1 MVKNIL
7 RIFFFIIILSVLIIS
22 YLSIFGVKTDK
33 FNDLIKSQVAKQ
45 DKRFNVEFENV
56 YIKLN
61 IKEKSFMLNSKDIN
75 ISILNEFQKIS
86 NIDLLIDL
94 RSIFRKENKIKKI
107 IIKSKKNNI
116 LDLLKFVRKYKLNI
130 PVLYLENSISK
141 GRIIYNSTINIDNSG
156 QYSIDFSGKIIDAK
170 LNILGKERINFVN
183 FDFNYKN
190 KNLEVN
196 NLKFKYKNI
205 NFDSARISINII
217 NSLIKIKGDL
227 KNNINSNLVKYLLNY
242 DFKEFL
248 DKNIFLKS
256 LSDFEITFNKKFKL
270 INYSL
275 KTEII
280 FDKLDISLKKI
291 NLKNYLTEFKQKIIL
306 NEGKINFQTN
316 KKNISIN
323 VNSKYKLNENA
334 NPKNF
339 LVNYTKEKSTE
350 KYDFNIDLTEYDIN
364 LNDLNFLKKKN
375 DQLLFNLIVKKNKK
389 NISVN
394 ELKLFNNKNRFII
407 KNMKLENNFKIKD
420 FSSVEAKYYNKENF
434 LNHISITKKKNLI
447 KLYSNQFDL
456 SSDIEKALKSKNNNN
471 FFEIF
476 KNLNSIIDIEA
487 KLARIDNEHSL
498 KNVKGKVLVK
508 NNKINKSDISAK
520 FDEKNNFLYN
530 IDKNN
535 GKRVSII
542 YSDVAKPFVKKFS
555 FIKGFEDGK
564 LDYTST
570 EINKDLTKSELRLYD
585 FKLKNMPTL
594 TKLLSLASLQ
604 GIADLATGEGI
615 RFNEFEMF
623 FENSKNL
630 LTINEIYA
638 LGPAISVL
646 MEGYIEKN
654 KLVSLRG
661 TLVPATTINKTIAKI
676 PLLGSILVGEKSGEG
691 VFGVSFKIKGPP
703 NNLDTRV
710 NPIKTLAPRFISRTL
725 DKLKKTN

>member
-107 IIKSKKNNI
+107 IINSKENNI

-291 NLKNYLTEFKQKIIL
+291 NLKNYLREFKQKIIL

-339 LVNYTKEKSTE
+339 LLNYTKEKSTE

>member
-107 IIKSKKNNI
+107 IINSKENNI

-141 GRIIYNSTINIDNSG
+141 GRIIYNSTINFDDSG

-256 LSDFEITFNKKFKL
+256 QSDFEITFNKKFKL

-291 NLKNYLTEFKQKIIL
+291 NLKNYLREFKQKIIL

-476 KNLNSIIDIEA
+476 KNLTSIIDIEA

>member
-107 IIKSKKNNI
+107 IINSKENNI

-256 LSDFEITFNKKFKL
+256 QSDFEITFSKKFKL

-291 NLKNYLTEFKQKIIL
+291 NLKNYLREFKQKIIL

>member
-7 RIFFFIIILSVLIIS
+7 RIFFFIIILSVLVIS

-107 IIKSKKNNI
+107 IINSKENNI
-116 LDLLKFVRKYKLNI
+116 QDLLKFVRKYKLNI

-291 NLKNYLTEFKQKIIL
+291 NLKNYLREFKQKIIL

-334 NPKNF
+334 NPKN
-339 LVNYTKEKSTE
+339 LLLNYTKEKSTE
-350 KYDFNIDLTEYDIN
+350 KYVFNIDLTEYDIN

-476 KNLNSIIDIEA
+476 KNLTSIIDIEV

>member
-107 IIKSKKNNI
+107 IINSKENNI

-141 GRIIYNSTINIDNSG
+141 GRIIYNSTINFDDSG
-156 QYSIDFSGKIIDAK
+156 QYSIDFSGKIIDTK

-256 LSDFEITFNKKFKL
+256 QSDFEITFNKKFKL

-291 NLKNYLTEFKQKIIL
+291 NLKNYLREFKQKIIL

-339 LVNYTKEKSTE
+339 LLNYTKEKSTE

-476 KNLNSIIDIEA
+476 KNLNSIIDIDV

>member
-7 RIFFFIIILSVLIIS
+7 RIFFFIIIITVLIIS

-107 IIKSKKNNI
+107 IINSKENNI
-116 LDLLKFVRKYKLNI
+116 QDLLKFVRKYKLNI

-141 GRIIYNSTINIDNSG
+141 GRIIYNSTINFDDSG
-156 QYSIDFSGKIIDAK
+156 QYSIDFSGKIIDTK

-256 LSDFEITFNKKFKL
+256 QSDFEITFSKKFKL

-434 LNHISITKKKNLI
+434 LNHISITKKKES
-447 KLYSNQFDL
+447 Y
-456 SSDIEKALKSKNNNN
+456 
-471 FFEIF
+471 
-476 KNLNSIIDIEA
+476 
-487 KLARIDNEHSL
+487 
-498 KNVKGKVLVK
+498 
-508 NNKINKSDISAK
+508 
-520 FDEKNNFLYN
+520 
-530 IDKNN
+530 
-535 GKRVSII
+535 
-542 YSDVAKPFVKKFS
+542 
-555 FIKGFEDGK
+555 
-564 LDYTST
+564 
-570 EINKDLTKSELRLYD
+570 
-585 FKLKNMPTL
+585 
-594 TKLLSLASLQ
+594 
-604 GIADLATGEGI
+604 
-615 RFNEFEMF
+615 
-623 FENSKNL
+623 
-630 LTINEIYA
+630 
-638 LGPAISVL
+638 
-646 MEGYIEKN
+646 
-654 KLVSLRG
+654 
-661 TLVPATTINKTIAKI
+661 
-676 PLLGSILVGEKSGEG
+676 
-691 VFGVSFKIKGPP
+691 
-703 NNLDTRV
+703 
-710 NPIKTLAPRFISRTL
+710 
-725 DKLKKTN
+725 

>member
-7 RIFFFIIILSVLIIS
+7 RIFFFIIIISVLIIS

-107 IIKSKKNNI
+107 IINSKENNI
-116 LDLLKFVRKYKLNI
+116 QDLLKFVRKYKLNI

-141 GRIIYNSTINIDNSG
+141 GRIIYNSTINFDDSG
-156 QYSIDFSGKIIDAK
+156 QYSIDFSGKIIDTK

-256 LSDFEITFNKKFKL
+256 QSDFEITFSKKFKL

-291 NLKNYLTEFKQKIIL
+291 NLKNYLREFKQKIIL

-530 IDKNN
+530 INKNN

>member
-107 IIKSKKNNI
+107 IINSKENNI
-116 LDLLKFVRKYKLNI
+116 QDLLKFVRKYKLNI

-141 GRIIYNSTINIDNSG
+141 GRIIYNSTINFDDSG
-156 QYSIDFSGKIIDAK
+156 QYSIDFSGKIIDTK

-256 LSDFEITFNKKFKL
+256 QSDFEITFSKKFKL

-291 NLKNYLTEFKQKIIL
+291 NLKNYLREFKQKIIL

-476 KNLNSIIDIEA
+476 KNLTSIIDIEA

>member
-7 RIFFFIIILSVLIIS
+7 RIFFFIIIISVLIIS

-107 IIKSKKNNI
+107 IINSKENNI

-291 NLKNYLTEFKQKIIL
+291 NLKNYLREFKQKIIL

-339 LVNYTKEKSTE
+339 LLNYTKEKSTE

-476 KNLNSIIDIEA
+476 KNLTSIIDIDV

>member
-107 IIKSKKNNI
+107 IINSKENNI

-291 NLKNYLTEFKQKIIL
+291 NLKNYLREFKQKIIL

>member
-107 IIKSKKNNI
+107 IINSKENNI

-291 NLKNYLTEFKQKIIL
+291 NLKNYLREFKQKIIL

-339 LVNYTKEKSTE
+339 LLNYTKEKSTE

-476 KNLNSIIDIEA
+476 KNLTSIIDIEV

>member
-7 RIFFFIIILSVLIIS
+7 RIFFFIIIISVLIIS

-107 IIKSKKNNI
+107 IINSKENNI

-256 LSDFEITFNKKFKL
+256 QSDFEITFNKKFKL

-291 NLKNYLTEFKQKIIL
+291 NLKNYLREFKQKIIL

-339 LVNYTKEKSTE
+339 LLNYTKEKSTE

-476 KNLNSIIDIEA
+476 KNLTSIIDIEV

>member
-107 IIKSKKNNI
+107 IINSKENNI

-291 NLKNYLTEFKQKIIL
+291 NLKNYLREFKQKIIL

-339 LVNYTKEKSTE
+339 LLNYTKEKSTE
-350 KYDFNIDLTEYDIN
+350 TYDFNIDLTEYDIN

-476 KNLNSIIDIEA
+476 KNLNSIIDIDV

>member
-107 IIKSKKNNI
+107 IINSKENNI
-116 LDLLKFVRKYKLNI
+116 QDLLKFVRKYKLNI

-256 LSDFEITFNKKFKL
+256 QSDFEITFNKKFKL

-291 NLKNYLTEFKQKIIL
+291 NLKNYLREFKQKIIL

-339 LVNYTKEKSTE
+339 LLNYTKEKSTE

-476 KNLNSIIDIEA
+476 KNLTSIIDIEV

>member
-107 IIKSKKNNI
+107 IINSKENNI
-116 LDLLKFVRKYKLNI
+116 QDLLKFVRKYKLNI

-141 GRIIYNSTINIDNSG
+141 GRIIYNSTINFDDSG
-156 QYSIDFSGKIIDAK
+156 QYSIDFSGKIIDTK

-256 LSDFEITFNKKFKL
+256 QSDFEITFNKKFKL

-291 NLKNYLTEFKQKIIL
+291 NLKNYLREFKQKIIL

-476 KNLNSIIDIEA
+476 KNLTSIIDIDV

-585 FKLKNMPTL
+585 FKLQNMPTL

>member
-107 IIKSKKNNI
+107 IINSKENNI

-156 QYSIDFSGKIIDAK
+156 QYSIDFSGKIIDTK

-291 NLKNYLTEFKQKIIL
+291 NLKNYLREFKQKIIL

-476 KNLNSIIDIEA
+476 KNLTSIIDIEA

-646 MEGYIEKN
+646 MEGYIEKH

>member
-107 IIKSKKNNI
+107 IINSKENNI

-141 GRIIYNSTINIDNSG
+141 GRIIYNSTINFDDSG
-156 QYSIDFSGKIIDAK
+156 QYSIDFSGKIIDTK

-291 NLKNYLTEFKQKIIL
+291 NLKNYLREFKQKIIL

-339 LVNYTKEKSTE
+339 LLNYTKEKSTE

-476 KNLNSIIDIEA
+476 KNLNSIIDIDV

>member
-107 IIKSKKNNI
+107 IINSKENNI

-291 NLKNYLTEFKQKIIL
+291 NLKNYLREFKQKIIL

-339 LVNYTKEKSTE
+339 LLNYTKEKSTE

-476 KNLNSIIDIEA
+476 KNLTSIIDIDV

-646 MEGYIEKN
+646 MEGYIEKH

>member
-107 IIKSKKNNI
+107 IINSKENNI
-116 LDLLKFVRKYKLNI
+116 QDLLKFVRKYKLNI

-291 NLKNYLTEFKQKIIL
+291 NLKNYLREFKQKIIL

-339 LVNYTKEKSTE
+339 LLNYTKEKSTE

-476 KNLNSIIDIEA
+476 KNLTSIIDIEV

>member
-107 IIKSKKNNI
+107 IINSKENNI

-291 NLKNYLTEFKQKIIL
+291 NLKNYLREFKQKIIL

-394 ELKLFNNKNRFII
+394 ELKLFNNKNIFII

-476 KNLNSIIDIEA
+476 KNLTSIIDIDV

-530 IDKNN
+530 INKNN